1 MCRQENKEPGQCA
14 LRLRSRMVGT
24 AEGGQPRPEDKRYEH
39 SLDADGFRKFWHSMT
54 SGKMKRTGKKAG
66 RSARPP
72 QAGGLK
78 MESLKLKLEL
88 SQQLWLLLS
97 QYQAQD
103 AFLCLSF
110 PTYKTKVSR
119 EC

>member
-1 MCRQENKEPGQCA
+1 MNTALMLMVSGSFGIAWLLERRRGVGRRRAGQREP
-14 LRLRSRMVGT
+14 
-24 AEGGQPRPEDKRYEH
+24 P
-39 SLDADGFRKFWHSMT
+39 
-54 SGKMKRTGKKAG
+54 
-66 RSARPP
+66 PP

-88 SQQLWLLLS
+88 SQKLWLLLS

-119 EC
+119 KY

>member
-1 MCRQENKEPGQCA
+1 MHSGF
-14 LRLRSRMVGT
+14 
-24 AEGGQPRPEDKRYEH
+24 AEGRSGQQRVAGRGLKTGGYEH
-39 SLDADGFRKFWHSMT
+39 SLDADGFRKFWHSMA
-54 SGKMKRTGKKAG
+54 SGKTKRSGKKAG
-66 RSARPP
+66 RSARASPPP

-88 SQQLWLLLS
+88 SQKLWLLLS

-119 EC
+119 KY